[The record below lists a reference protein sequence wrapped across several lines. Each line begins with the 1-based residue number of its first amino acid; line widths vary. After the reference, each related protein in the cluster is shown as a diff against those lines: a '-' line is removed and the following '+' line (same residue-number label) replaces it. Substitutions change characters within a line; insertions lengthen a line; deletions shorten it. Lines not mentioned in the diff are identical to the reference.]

1 MNDDRYVWLIVRRRR
16 FLHRLH
22 SGNDAT
28 PAPIM
33 PQRSIFHCGP
43 SFLARDDGDS
53 ERNALRDL
61 AWRGFSNENRKEV
74 YRGVAFATEFLSSRR
89 TSQRHVQLRA
99 HHFATSRA
107 QHDNAAGSTSA
118 TCRYDDIWPPQCSAQ
133 MRLCSSSRAIMT
145 ATRGR
150 ARLVECRVQLR
161 YRIRASFEG

>member
-1 MNDDRYVWLIVRRRR
+1 MNDDRYVWLVVRRRR

-33 PQRSIFHCGP
+33 PQRSIFLCGP

-89 TSQRHVQLRA
+89 SDTNNCGHTTSPQAAPNMTMQLDQRA
-99 HHFATSRA
+99 PPADTTTI
-107 QHDNAAGSTSA
+107 G
-118 TCRYDDIWPPQCSAQ
+118 PQCSGQ
-133 MRLCSSSRAIMT
+133 MRLCSRSRAIMT